1 MNCSNRLS
9 LLDHAE
15 ETREG
20 GRKGEKKEMR
30 KERKG
35 RRRKEEE
42 RKKEEGRWEA
52 FWIQDDNDKGKVMEG
67 DKRK

>member
-1 MNCSNRLS
+1 M
-9 LLDHAE
+9 
-15 ETREG
+15 REG